1 MSLTKRLLSKLEWM
15 QGGMRMHRRRNRWA
29 CAAAAV
35 AVTGA
40 TLGSG
45 VAVGVSTAG
54 ASSTPFRV
62 LLIAASST
70 TYLKTNVQTETLL
83 AKAAVTVVNKS
94 GGVNGHKVVLQT
106 ANTNS
111 AATTAVTKLESAE
124 NGSTKPN
131 MVIFGNAS
139 PESSALLPIAK
150 QDKVLTFNQ
159 APTTTSGK
167 ASAFPYNFDLSP
179 STTNYVRAFVSYTKG
194 KGAKKV
200 AIFAGNDAYGTA
212 IGKSMNKEA
221 KADGLTVTDS
231 VNYKV
236 TALTFTST
244 LSALQSSKPQLV
256 WADAYGAPAGYMMQD
271 LQKIGWTVPVLGDDS
286 FSVSTPITTPPPT
299 GNLGTSALK
308 NLKFQTV
315 TAGVYKPPS
324 QTPKNT
330 QTMLDAMKRN
340 GSPKASLLFGYEYD
354 AVLMGVYAAR
364 KAGTLTTAA
373 KMAKQV
379 VAQQKA
385 HSVPTGLFPSYGY
398 TTASHFATVPLSSFS
413 FVKPSKL
420 ITGQFG
426 APGSTAG

>member
-1 MSLTKRLLSKLEWM
+1 M
-15 QGGMRMHRRRNRWA
+15 
-29 CAAAAV
+29 
-35 AVTGA
+35 TGA

-45 VAVGVSTAG
+45 VAIGVSTAG

-70 TYLKTNVQTETLL
+70 AGLKTNVQTETLL
-83 AKAAVTVVNKS
+83 AKAGVTVVNKS
-94 GGVNGHKVVLQT
+94 GGVNGHKVVLET

-111 AATTAVTKLESAE
+111 SATTAVTKLKSAM

-150 QDKVLTFNQ
+150 QDKVLSFNQ

-179 STTNYVRAFVSYTKG
+179 SATNYAQAFVAYTKG
-194 KGAKKV
+194 KGVKKV
-200 AIFAGNDAYGTA
+200 AIFAGNDAYGTT

-330 QTMLDAMKRN
+330 QTML
-340 GSPKASLLFGYEYD
+340 
-354 AVLMGVYAAR
+354 
-364 KAGTLTTAA
+364 
-373 KMAKQV
+373 
-379 VAQQKA
+379 
-385 HSVPTGLFPSYGY
+385 
-398 TTASHFATVPLSSFS
+398 
-413 FVKPSKL
+413 
-420 ITGQFG
+420 
-426 APGSTAG
+426 